1 MFQKVYQDLK
11 KTTIS
16 EVNKGDQLQTLLET
30 KIGLG
35 KLNQLYEDFTVK
47 HIQEEVC
54 YQIGKLLWL

>member
-47 HIQEEVC
+47 DNQEKVC

>member
-47 HIQEEVC
+47 DNQEEVC
-54 YQIGKLLWL
+54 YQKGKLLWL

>member
-35 KLNQLYEDFTVK
+35 KLNRLYEDFTVK
-47 HIQEEVC
+47 DNQEEVC